1 MAVSVSQLRKRD
13 EIVAI
18 DLGSRVTKAVHL
30 RRKGAH
36 FQLEK
41 YVMLDSPIYEKTP
54 TVELLAD
61 HLTSMVQA
69 IGAPTRKVSLLLG
82 AANSLLYHADLPAS
96 SMSDLRKM
104 VRLSPKTYLQQDLT
118 DYLFDCYSS
127 EDAKS
132 DGGGRSKR
140 KGKVMVAGA
149 RRRLVENL
157 QEAARNAGLS
167 LEQVTL
173 AQIGTVNAFKMLP
186 EESHGE
192 VVALLDIGF
201 HSSSISIVRKGE
213 LVLTRVVNLGAEK
226 FSGVLAQLSSSAE
239 RMEVLGAGSSA
250 MDTPHG
256 KLQGL
261 IISLAK
267 EVDASIGFFANTF
280 EVSVNQVYVSGGS
293 ARSQF
298 IVETLEA
305 ELGLPCESWNPT
317 KPLTLALPEK
327 QKDEVE
333 FEAVQLTA
341 AIGAALSW
349 LNPDLVTLNLLAEEQ
364 ESIELRRRDP
374 VRRSYQVACAMV
386 AAVLLWSAWLGFKM
400 WRANVQ
406 LKNVEA
412 ELPKLQQEARESI
425 AITSRAGEIERTLR
439 GLTRFAGSRSL
450 WAPTLSA
457 LQFTT
462 VPEIQFHR
470 LRIEQSI
477 SPETPPGPTR
487 TTNQPLNAIERTV
500 LTIQARNY
508 GDSQAID
515 KLIETISLY
524 PLFVENLRREQPVLL
539 GDVQPRQLDSSD
551 PNRGF
556 VFFTIECFFA
566 ERIIKDE

>member
-1 MAVSVSQLRKRD
+1 MAMSVSQLRKRD

-18 DLGSRVTKAVHL
+18 DLGSRITKAVHL
-30 RRKGAH
+30 RRKGGNL
-36 FQLEK
+36 QLEK

-54 TVELLAD
+54 TVELLTD
-61 HLTSMVQA
+61 HLAAVMQA
-69 IGAPTRKVSLLLG
+69 VGASTRKVSILLG
-82 AANSLLYHADLPAS
+82 AANSLLCHADLPS
-96 SMSDLRKM
+96 SSVSDLRKM
-104 VRLSPKTYLQQDLT
+104 VRLSPKTYLQQDLN

-127 EDAKS
+127 EDARS
-132 DGGGRSKR
+132 DGGGRFKR
-140 KGKVMVAGA
+140 KSKVLVGGA
-149 RRRLVENL
+149 RRRVVENL
-157 QEAARNAGLS
+157 QEAARKAGLS
-167 LEQVTL
+167 LEEVTL

-186 EESHGE
+186 EDSHGE
-192 VVALLDIGF
+192 VVALLDVGF
-201 HSSSISIVRKGE
+201 HSSSINIVKKGE
-213 LVLTRVVNLGAEK
+213 LVMTRVVNLGAEK
-226 FSGVLAQLSSSAE
+226 FSGALAQLSSSNEQVEAAAA
-239 RMEVLGAGSSA
+239 GAS

-261 IISLAK
+261 IVHLAK

-349 LNPDLVTLNLLAEEQ
+349 LNPDLVSLNLLAEEK
-364 ESIELRRRDP
+364 ESTELRRRDP
-374 VRRSYQVACAMV
+374 VRRSYQVASV
-386 AAVLLWSAWLGFKM
+386 AVAVVLLWSAWLGFKV
-400 WRANVQ
+400 WRANVR
-406 LKNVEA
+406 LKNVEG
-412 ELPKLQQEARESI
+412 ELPRLQQEARESI
-425 AITSRAGEIERTLR
+425 AITSRAGEIDRTLR
-439 GLTRFAGSRSL
+439 GLNRFAAGRSL

-457 LQFTT
+457 LQFAT
-462 VPEIQFHR
+462 VPEIHFHR
-470 LRIEQSI
+470 LRIEQTI
-477 SPETPPGPTR
+477 TPETAPGPTR
-487 TTNQPLNAIERTV
+487 ATNQPQNAIERTV
-500 LTIQARNY
+500 MTIQARNY
-508 GDSQAID
+508 GDSQSID
-515 KLIETISLY
+515 KLIETISAN
-524 PLFVENLRREQPVLL
+524 PFFAENLRREQPVLL

-551 PNRGF
+551 SGRTF